1 MRSDTAEDV
10 DLRTGRCTNY
20 SVWQCQGKNSQCSR
34 REGNSRVGRM
44 CHADGSE
51 IVQHQILHV
60 CWISHVRTNH
70 YLASLPGSKRDRR
83 VGYRWVG
90 QVRVPEV
97 CRRSEYRIWDIG
109 DNDVL
114 GALRQIATVRDRSE
128 VLLHQDQLQLHAAAQ
143 RGPLV

>member
-1 MRSDTAEDV
+1 MRSDAAEDV
-10 DLRTGRCTNY
+10 DLRAEGRTNY
-20 SVWQCQGKNSQCSR
+20 SVWKRQGKNGQCGG

-60 CWISHVRTNH
+60 YSISHVRANH
-70 YLASLPGSKRDRR
+70 HLTGLPGSQRDRR
-83 VGYRWVG
+83 VRYGWIG
-90 QVRVPEV
+90 QVGVSEV
-97 CRRSEYRIWDIG
+97 CRGSEYRIRDIG

-128 VLLHQDQLQLHAAAQ
+128 I
-143 RGPLV
+143 